1 MFTPFTFSENIS
13 LYMLWGTSTMLL
25 GTSNYDYRSSM
36 KFIGIFPEFDIDKH
50 IFGGMLP

>member
-1 MFTPFTFSENIS
+1 
-13 LYMLWGTSTMLL
+13 MLWGTSTMLL

-50 IFGGMLP
+50 IFGDMLP